1 MGEAGFAVSTYSY
14 QQGWTAQDAMTRAAE
29 LGFAEFE
36 LMVFPGH
43 LWPDEMDQAARR
55 ALLRFVETTGL
66 RVHTLSIA
74 NNDLNV
80 ASAYPGLRQYSV
92 ELLSS
97 IVRLAGDL
105 GVVGVVIGPGKPNP
119 LFPLPTETLV
129 GYFYG
134 ALDTLCSLAERV
146 GTRICLE
153 NMPVGFLPGAA
164 ELMQALERYGDDR
177 IGFVYDVANGH
188 FIGEDVAAGLRR
200 VASRLELVH
209 VSDTTRRTYR
219 HDAVGLGDVDF
230 ATLPPV
236 LAEIG
241 HTARPA
247 LEVISAQ
254 PDRDIVDSAARLAA
268 MGWCDAPA

>member
-1 MGEAGFAVSTYSY
+1 MDEAAFAVSTYSY
-14 QQGWTAQDAMTRAAE
+14 QQAWDARAAMARAAE

-36 LMVFPGH
+36 LMAFPGH
-43 LWPDEMDQAARR
+43 LWPDEMDPADRG
-55 ALLRFVETTGL
+55 ALRRFVETSGL

-80 ASAYPGLRQYSV
+80 ASAYPGLRRYSIEV
-92 ELLSS
+92 LSS

-105 GVVGVVIGPGKPNP
+105 GVAGVVIGPGKHNP
-119 LFPLPTETLV
+119 LFPLPAQKLV
-129 GYFYG
+129 GHFYG
-134 ALDTLCSLAERV
+134 ALDALSPLADQV
-146 GTRICLE
+146 GTRIFLE
-153 NMPVGFLPGAA
+153 NMPVGFIPAA
-164 ELMQALERYGDDR
+164 PELMQVLDRYGDDR

-188 FIGEDVAAGLRR
+188 FIGEDVAAGLRQ
-200 VASRLELVH
+200 VASRLELIH
-209 VSDTTRRTYR
+209 VSDTTRRIYR
-219 HDAVGLGDVDF
+219 HDAVGLGDIDF
-230 ATLPPV
+230 AALPRV

-268 MGWCDAPA
+268 MGWCDVPA